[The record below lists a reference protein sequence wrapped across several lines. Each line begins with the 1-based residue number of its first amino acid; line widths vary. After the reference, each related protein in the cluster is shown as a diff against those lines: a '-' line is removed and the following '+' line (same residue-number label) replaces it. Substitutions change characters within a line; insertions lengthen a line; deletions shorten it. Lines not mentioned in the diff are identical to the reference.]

1 MGEPAR
7 YLYAV
12 TRGLAPAALDGVV
25 GQGGA
30 RLEVL
35 GVLDL
40 EAVVSSVD
48 LDEFGED
55 ALRENLEHLDW
66 VERTARA
73 HDAVVQACAAAAPT
87 APMRLATVCLD
98 DESVRL
104 RLEEAYDDLAAA
116 LDRVAGREEWSVKVF
131 AHPAPVTTAMEPAE
145 PALAGGAAYLRRKKA
160 ASEERRAAE
169 VRALEVV
176 EAVDRE
182 FRGLSV
188 AARHLRA
195 QDPRLSGHSGT
206 MLLNAAYL
214 VEAGDGRRFAEL
226 VAELVRI
233 HPGVSIACDGP
244 WPPYSF
250 ATLDRS

>member
-12 TRGLAPAALDGVV
+12 TRGLAPAVLDGVC
-25 GQGGA
+25 GQAGE
-30 RLEVL
+30 RLEML

-40 EAVVSSVD
+40 EAVVSTVD

-55 ALRENLEHLDW
+55 ALHENLEHLDW
-66 VERTARA
+66 IERTARA

-98 DESVRL
+98 DQSVRL
-104 RLEEAYDDLAAA
+104 RLEEWYDELAAA

-131 AHPAPVTTAMEPAE
+131 AHPAPTTAVMEPAE

-160 ASEERRAAE
+160 ATEERRAAE
-169 VRALEVV
+169 ARSLRAV

-182 FRGLSV
+182 LRGISV

-195 QDPRLSGHSGT
+195 QDPRLSGHAGT

-214 VEAGDGRRFAEL
+214 VEAGDARRFTEL
-226 VAELVRI
+226 VAELVRT
-233 HPGVSIACDGP
+233 HPGVSIGCDGP